1 MGPSWCS
8 CPKPGDLSTPCL
20 CRPCNSGPGPCQTTR
35 RSTSEQCQQAHKRW
49 GRRDFTATFPTVSGS
64 WPSDG
69 TDGARG
75 VHQKQNLDCSSS
87 HLTCSARAD
96 DPLSVVGTEGP
107 PTPEKYGN
115 DPNTNRAPD
124 PPVAPRRCSATADT
138 GSAAS
143 LQAGGSG
150 SSSRVS
156 NRSEAPALPA
166 MLKQTPAGA
175 PVPAANT
182 RLGNEATHGPHT
194 GHKTR
199 PVGVTRG

>member
-143 LQAGGSG
+143 LQAGTLGQY
-150 SSSRVS
+150 
-156 NRSEAPALPA
+156 NRFSACHWRAI
-166 MLKQTPAGA
+166 TAG
-175 PVPAANT
+175 VHGTLQAARDRET
-182 RLGNEATHGPHT
+182 RREPSTCP
-194 GHKTR
+194 
-199 PVGVTRG
+199 